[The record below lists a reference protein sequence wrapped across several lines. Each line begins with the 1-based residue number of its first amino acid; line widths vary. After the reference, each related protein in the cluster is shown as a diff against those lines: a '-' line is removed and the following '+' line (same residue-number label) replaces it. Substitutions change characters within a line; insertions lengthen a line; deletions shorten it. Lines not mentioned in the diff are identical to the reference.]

1 MKKQFYLFIS
11 VVSFFVGCL
20 SSQSFLNLNEPNQE
34 ENENIY
40 KYVYNGPEE
49 AQPSENDF
57 LKIDYIDHEK
67 KTYYLLTE
75 M

>member
-11 VVSFFVGCL
+11 VISFFVGCL
-20 SSQSFLNLNEPNQE
+20 SSQSFLILNEPNQE

-49 AQPSENDF
+49 AQPSENDR
-57 LKIDYIDHEK
+57 LTIDFIDEET
-67 KTYYLLTE
+67 KTYYILTE